1 MRDVCSESN
10 PSHTAQTA
18 DCVIARSAVC
28 DEATLAPRASAGVSN
43 LRLGDCL
50 AENARNGSWG
60 LPSALSAVEGSAVK
74 TIMNPIT
81 VDHLCKYYSVHQK
94 EPGLVGSLKSF
105 VWRKYTDVKA
115 VDDVSFAIG
124 AGEIVGFL
132 GPNGAGKTT
141 TLKVLSGLL
150 YPTRGSA
157 RVLGFTPSER
167 RAAFLRQIT
176 LVMGQKQQL
185 SWDLPAIETFLVNA
199 AIYEIPDDQFK
210 KTMSELTELLELAP
224 LLKKQVRKLSLGER
238 MKCELAAAL
247 LHRPQVLFLDEPTIG
262 LDVTMQTK
270 IRQFVCDYNERYRA
284 TIILTSH
291 YMADVT
297 ALCQRVIVI
306 DHGKLLYDGDL
317 KALAEKI
324 APHKLIRVEFSQT
337 VSEQRLEEYGEV
349 VKVRGQR
356 AELLVPRDATSEVA
370 ARMLAQLPIADVTIE
385 EPPIEDVITKVF
397 EEAARARAERG
408 ETDED
413 EEE

>member
-1 MRDVCSESN
+1 MPDSI
-10 PSHTAQTA
+10 PI
-18 DCVIARSAVC
+18 CV
-28 DEATLAPRASAGVSN
+28 E
-43 LRLGDCL
+43 
-50 AENARNGSWG
+50 
-60 LPSALSAVEGSAVK
+60 
-74 TIMNPIT
+74 
-81 VDHLCKYYSVHQK
+81 HLCKYYSVHHK
-94 EPGLVGSLKSF
+94 DPGLIGSLKSF
-105 VWRKYTDVKA
+105 VWRTYTDVKA
-115 VDDVSFAIG
+115 VDDISFTIR

-185 SWDLPAIETFLVNA
+185 AWDLPALETFLVNA
-199 AIYEIPDDQFK
+199 AIYEIPDEQFK
-210 KTMSELTELLELAP
+210 RTLNELTELLDLAP

-247 LHRPQVLFLDEPTIG
+247 LHRPQILFLDEPTIG

-270 IRQFVCDYNERYRA
+270 IRQFVREYNERYGA
-284 TIILTSH
+284 TILLTSH

-317 KALAEKI
+317 HALAEKL
-324 APHKLIRVEFSQT
+324 APHKLIRVEFSQA
-337 VSEQRLEEYGEV
+337 VESARLHAYGTV
-349 VKVRGQR
+349 VKARAQR
-356 AELLVPRDATSEVA
+356 AELLVPREAISEVTA
-370 ARMLAQLPIADVTIE
+370 QMLAQLPIADVTIE
-385 EPPIEDVITKVF
+385 EPPIEDVITRVF
-397 EEAARARAERG
+397 EQAARARAERG
-408 ETDED
+408 EATEED
-413 EEE
+413 E

>member
-1 MRDVCSESN
+1 M
-10 PSHTAQTA
+10 PQ
-18 DCVIARSAVC
+18 I
-28 DEATLAPRASAGVSN
+28 L
-43 LRLGDCL
+43 
-50 AENARNGSWG
+50 
-60 LPSALSAVEGSAVK
+60 
-74 TIMNPIT
+74 
-81 VDHLCKYYSVHQK
+81 VDHLCKYYQVHQK
-94 EPGLVGSLKSF
+94 EPGLAGSLKSF
-105 VWRKYTDVKA
+105 VWRKYSDVKA
-115 VDDVSFAIG
+115 VDDISFSID

-150 YPTRGSA
+150 YPTNGVA
-157 RVLGFTPSER
+157 RVIDFTPSER

-185 SWDLPAIETFLVNA
+185 NWDLPAMETFLVNA
-199 AIYEIPDDQFK
+199 AIYEIPDAQFK
-210 KTMSELTELLELAP
+210 QTLNDLTELLELAP

-270 IRQFVCDYNERYRA
+270 IRQFIADYNERYHA

-317 KALAEKI
+317 KALAGKI
-324 APHKLIRVEFSQT
+324 APHKLIRVEFSQPMDAH
-337 VSEQRLEEYGEV
+337 RLAEYGEV
-349 VKVRGQR
+349 VKARGQR
-356 AELLVPRDATSEVA
+356 FDLLVPRDATSDVA

-385 EPPIEDVITKVF
+385 EPPIEDVITRVF
-397 EEAARARAERG
+397 EDAARARAERG

-413 EEE
+413 DESDE